1 MKKEKK
7 AKPSPWKPG
16 MTVQEMYEARPNLW
30 IWTVLTLVI
39 IAGLVAWSSSAFTG
53 SAGTEMDGW
62 AVAKSILNGIFHPSK
77 ELLFSLTKEGVLYLL
92 VETLCI
98 AFLGTL
104 VGAVL
109 AVPFAFLGA
118 TNIVPSPIAIFFSS
132 LLLSTFI

>member
-53 SAGTEMDGW
+53 SAVTELDVW
-62 AVAKSILNGIFHPSK
+62 AVAKSILN
-77 ELLFSLTKEGVLYLL
+77 
-92 VETLCI
+92 
-98 AFLGTL
+98 
-104 VGAVL
+104 
-109 AVPFAFLGA
+109 
-118 TNIVPSPIAIFFSS
+118 
-132 LLLSTFI
+132 